1 MTAKQK
7 NRLLELMREAFAE
20 NLSERSTKLQ
30 QAINELE
37 AIPTE

>member
-7 NRLLELMREAFAE
+7 KRLLELMREAFAE
-20 NLSERSTKLQ
+20 NLSERSAKLK